1 MAPDYVLVLTTLPN
15 DAETGAFARALVE
28 ERLAACV
35 NILPPMEST
44 YRWEG
49 KVERETERQAIIKT
63 TRDRT
68 AALWERVR
76 EMHPYE
82 VPEFIVLPI
91 SDGNDAYLRWIA
103 DSTAT
108 GGA

>member
-1 MAPDYVLVLTTLPN
+1 MPPDYVLVLTTVPN
-15 DAETGAFARALVE
+15 DGEAPTFARTLVE

-35 NILPPMEST
+35 NLLPPMEST

-49 KVERETERQAIIKT
+49 KVERETERQALIKT
-63 TRDRT
+63 TRDRIV
-68 AALWERVR
+68 ALWERVR

-91 SDGNDAYLRWIA
+91 IDGNDAYLRWIA
-103 DSTAT
+103 DSTST